1 MGPSTAPFPPG
12 KGGGEG
18 VARGRKGKGILLHS
32 LTEAG
37 GMPLAACTTPG
48 NGNERAQ
55 VMPLLDAVIIKTGKP
70 GRPRKRLQVLAADKG
85 YDSKALRQQL
95 RRRGVRAQLPKR

>member
-1 MGPSTAPFPPG
+1 MGPSTAPFPSG

-18 VARGRKGKGILLHS
+18 VTHGRKGKGILRHS

-37 GMPLAACTTPG
+37 GMPLAACTTPA

-55 VMPLLDAVIIKTGKP
+55 VMPLLAAVVINTGKR
-70 GRPRKRLQVLAADKG
+70 GRQGL
-85 YDSKALRQQL
+85 
-95 RRRGVRAQLPKR
+95 